1 MFDTAVTIVGNV
13 LTAPEWRRTT
23 VTGTF
28 VVSFKIASTSRRY
41 DRERGV
47 WVDGD
52 HLRVRVVCW
61 RRLGENVSM
70 SLQLGDPVIVHG
82 RLYTRDWTDDQ
93 GGRRT
98 SYELDAVAVG
108 HDLSRGVDKFAR
120 RRPAGS
126 TDMVNDEATAASI
139 GGEATEPMDDPG
151 RPDDLPP
158 DHELFDE
165 FDPAVADSSRTGGD
179 ASRVGAG
186 EEALAGAGR

>member
-1 MFDTAVTIVGNV
+1 MFDTPITIVGNV

-28 VVSFKIASTSRRY
+28 VVSFKLSSTSRRF
-41 DRERGV
+41 DKERGM
-47 WVDGD
+47 WTDGD

-61 RRLGENVSM
+61 KRLGENVSM
-70 SLQLGDPVIVHG
+70 SLQLGDPVIVYG

-120 RRPAGS
+120 RRAVGA
-126 TDMVNDEATAASI
+126 TDVVEDAAASSTI
-139 GGEATEPMDDPG
+139 GGEQTEPMEDPG

-158 DHELFDE
+158 DHELFED
-165 FDPAVADSSRTGGD
+165 FDPAVADGTPTV
-179 ASRVGAG
+179 AP
-186 EEALAGAGR
+186 EEMAVAR

>member
-1 MFDTAVTIVGNV
+1 MFDTPITIVGNV

-28 VVSFKIASTSRRY
+28 VLSFKLASTSRRF
-41 DRERGV
+41 DKERGA
-47 WVDGD
+47 WTDGD

-120 RRPAGS
+120 RRAVAA
-126 TDMVNDEATAASI
+126 TDMVDDATAASTI
-139 GGEATEPMDDPG
+139 GGEPTEPMEDPG

-158 DHELFDE
+158 DHELFDD
-165 FDPAVADSSRTGGD
+165 FDPAVVDSTPMV
-179 ASRVGAG
+179 AS
-186 EEALAGAGR
+186 EELAAAR

>member
-1 MFDTAVTIVGNV
+1 MFDTPVTIVGNV

-41 DRERGV
+41 DRERGI

-61 RRLGENVSM
+61 KRLGENVSM

-126 TDMVNDEATAASI
+126 TDMGNDEAAAANI

-158 DHELFDE
+158 DHELFDD
-165 FDPAVADSSRTGGD
+165 FDPAVAD
-179 ASRVGAG
+179 ASPAVDSQVGVG
-186 EEALAGAGR
+186 EGAMAGAGR

>member
-1 MFDTAVTIVGNV
+1 MFDTPVTIVGNV

-61 RRLGENVSM
+61 KRLGENVSM
-70 SLQLGDPVIVHG
+70 SLPLGDPVIVHG

-98 SYELDAVAVG
+98 TYELDAVAVG

-126 TDMVNDEATAASI
+126 TDMVNDEATAANI

-158 DHELFDE
+158 DHELFDD
-165 FDPAVADSSRTGGD
+165 FDPAVAD
-179 ASRVGAG
+179 ASAAVDSQVGVG
-186 EEALAGAGR
+186 ESAMAGAGR

>member
-1 MFDTAVTIVGNV
+1 MLEAAGGERVHVTPVG
-13 LTAPEWRRTT
+13 RS
-23 VTGTF
+23 G
-28 VVSFKIASTSRRY
+28 
-41 DRERGV
+41 
-47 WVDGD
+47 
-52 HLRVRVVCW
+52 
-61 RRLGENVSM
+61 
-70 SLQLGDPVIVHG
+70 IVHG

-126 TDMVNDEATAASI
+126 TDMVNDEAAAANI
-139 GGEATEPMDDPG
+139 GGESTEPMDDPG

-165 FDPAVADSSRTGGD
+165 FDPAVAD
-179 ASRVGAG
+179 ASPALAEG
-186 EEALAGAGR
+186 ALAGAGR